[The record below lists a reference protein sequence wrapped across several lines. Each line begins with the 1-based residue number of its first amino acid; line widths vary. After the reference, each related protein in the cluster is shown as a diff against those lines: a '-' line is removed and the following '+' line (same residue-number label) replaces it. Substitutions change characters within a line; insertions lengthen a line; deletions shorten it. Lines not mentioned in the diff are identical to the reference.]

1 MEASDHTKLTAEIIE
16 LQTTIL
22 QLRSQLEIEK
32 MRTESKK
39 DFYESLFNQW
49 QETSEIWRELYFNLK
64 NKTK

>member
-1 MEASDHTKLTAEIIE
+1 MEASEHTKLTAEIIE

-22 QLRSQLEIEK
+22 RLRSQIEIEK

-49 QETSEIWRELYFNLK
+49 QETSEIWKELYFNLK